1 MAMLPCLLY
10 SYQYFV
16 NQCNGD
22 RCHVFGGQKWHEA
35 VVRSY
40 KGGWESHHFTTT
52 RATMITTT
60 PLVLLLLSAGAL
72 GQSCVGRC
80 GVNDGVSSCQCNSVC
95 SNFGDC
101 CGDYEAVCLSCKDR
115 CGESYLQS
123 KPCQCND
130 KCGSYSNCCKDYDEV
145 CGGGGQGVTDD
156 DLHTITEEMFT
167 AEVNSV
173 YDQLTL
179 DFQGKGNSGDLA
191 PGPLFVSVPESA
203 LSGPTIAPLMKVQDN
218 YIPSVSQAEE
228 QDATEI
234 AEQNAF
240 LDAIMN
246 TEVMK
251 LAETF
256 LHSKNLLTGS
266 LRDKLDEMWF
276 TLYKRKH
283 DQSSSGFE
291 HVFVGEQDGGVSGFH
306 NWVNFQKEE
315 AEGDLNYF
323 SWMDS
328 IKLGTKGELL
338 MNRYNWEGHM
348 KNIGSMFIGTS
359 PELEMATYTV
369 CFLARPDSL
378 CPVQMSNQQFHVQTW
393 TIFGNLV
400 GSAYPDIP

>member
-1 MAMLPCLLY
+1 
-10 SYQYFV
+10 
-16 NQCNGD
+16 
-22 RCHVFGGQKWHEA
+22 
-35 VVRSY
+35 
-40 KGGWESHHFTTT
+40 
-52 RATMITTT
+52 MITI

-95 SNFGDC
+95 SNFNDC
-101 CGDYEAVCLSCKDR
+101 CDDYIAVCLSCKDR

-130 KCGSYSNCCKDYDEV
+130 KCGSHSNCCDDYDEL

-156 DLHTITEEMFT
+156 DLRTITEEMF
-167 AEVNSV
+167 AADVNSV

-179 DFQGKGNSGDLA
+179 DYQGKGSSGDLA
-191 PGPLFVSVPESA
+191 PGPLFVSVPESV
-203 LSGPTIAPLMKVQDN
+203 LSGPTIALLRKVQDN
-218 YIPSVSQAEE
+218 YIPSVYQAEV
-228 QDATEI
+228 QDANEI

-291 HVFVGEQDGGVSGFH
+291 HVFVGEQDGDVSGFH

-315 AEGDLNYF
+315 AEGDLDYY

-328 IKLGTKGELL
+328 VTFGTKGEVL

-348 KNIGSMFIGTS
+348 KKIGSMFIGTS

-378 CPVQMSNQQFHVQTW
+378 CPVQMFSQQFHVQTW

>member
-60 PLVLLLLSAGAL
+60 PLVLLLLSA
-72 GQSCVGRC
+72 
-80 GVNDGVSSCQCNSVC
+80 
-95 SNFGDC
+95 
-101 CGDYEAVCLSCKDR
+101 
-115 CGESYLQS
+115 
-123 KPCQCND
+123 
-130 KCGSYSNCCKDYDEV
+130 
-145 CGGGGQGVTDD
+145 GVTDD